1 MREPREGDKSS
12 RTPCDQ
18 AQKSATLS
26 LSNKKKREA
35 RERGKNLGKQCNRP
49 TKDEIPQKICEHND
63 SDGVGIYVRAYWG
76 GGGSRWRSESTF
88 KKNQPPQL
96 GIMEPTTRLNRGK
109 NLTSTVSQQQS

>member
-18 AQKSATLS
+18 AQKSASLS
-26 LSNKKKREA
+26 LSNEKKREA
-35 RERGKNLGKQCNRP
+35 RERGKNLGKQCNRL

-76 GGGSRWRSESTF
+76 GAVDGEVRAHLR
-88 KKNQPPQL
+88 K
-96 GIMEPTTRLNRGK
+96 
-109 NLTSTVSQQQS
+109 TSPHSWA